1 MCFNT
6 SQVEVVSQNETVAA
20 IGAAS
25 QGERSKKRDILRLG
39 LIGCGSIG
47 SAVAAAIARGA
58 APDVQL
64 IGLADPVSP
73 QAAMKVATN
82 TRCPACPD
90 IESLLDLK
98 PSMVLEAASGDAVRS
113 YAGRIFD
120 SGADL
125 MMVSVSALADPEFLG
140 SLIEHARKTCRRLLI
155 PSGAIGGIDIIKAA
169 AAGGLEECRLTTTKH
184 PTSLSAA
191 NLREQGID
199 LTSIEQ
205 ATLIFE
211 GTALQA
217 ARHFP
222 QNLNVAVTISLAGLG
237 LERTTVRVIAD
248 PEATHNVHEIFVRGA
263 FGEATVRL
271 VNLPSLEN
279 PRSSSLVC
287 YSVIATL
294 QSASRQFQ
302 LGT

>member
-1 MCFNT
+1 MRVIAAE
-6 SQVEVVSQNETVAA
+6 SREQRSEERDVV
-20 IGAAS
+20 
-25 QGERSKKRDILRLG
+25 RLG

-47 SAVAAAIARGA
+47 STVAAAIARGA
-58 APDVQL
+58 APEMEL

-73 QAAMKVATN
+73 QAAMRVAAAA
-82 TRCPACPD
+82 RCPVCPD
-90 IESLLDLK
+90 IASLLKLG
-98 PSMVLEAASGDAVRS
+98 PSVVLEAASADAVRN

-125 MMVSVSALADPEFLG
+125 MMVSVGALADPGFLEC
-140 SLIEHARKTCRRLLI
+140 LIEHARKKGRRLFV

-169 AAGGLEECRLTTTKH
+169 AVGGLEECRLATTKH
-184 PTSLSAA
+184 PASLSAA
-191 NLREQGID
+191 YVRQQGID
-199 LTSIEQ
+199 LVNIRQ

-217 ARHFP
+217 VRHFP
-222 QNLNVAVTISLAGLG
+222 RNMNVAVTISLAGLG

-248 PEATHNVHEIFVRGA
+248 PEATHNIHEVFVRGA

-271 VNLPSLEN
+271 VNLPSIEN

-287 YSVIATL
+287 YSVIAAL
-294 QSASRQFQ
+294 QSIGRQFQ
-302 LGT
+302 LGA